1 MQKATVWQLPLAIG
15 VAKDFKEFGELPMSM
30 KCLFYWWE
38 PDSLFATLEPKYV
51 TFPAH
56 NAAAWATGNKTTTGG
71 TGMLENLVSY
81 DLPDLAQDVFGF
93 VYHFQMSMDT
103 MRGIMRDVASGEST
117 KDAACRWATLNTGV
131 RVLVAR

>member
-1 MQKATVWQLPLAIG
+1 MQKATVWQIPLAIG
-15 VAKDFKEFGELPMSM
+15 VAYDWKRFTELPMSK

-71 TGMLENLVSY
+71 FGMLENLVSY

-117 KDAACRWATLNTGV
+117 KDAACRWATLNTDV
-131 RVLVAR
+131 PVLVER